1 MIVNS
6 EGIACF
12 VLLHDFS
19 FLVRL
24 NLCDV
29 LDFVS
34 RIEVVQSTHPFP
46 PPRYSYALRH
56 PRVSLRP

>member
-12 VLLHDFS
+12 VLHHDFS

-24 NLCDV
+24 EFCDV

-34 RIEVVQSTHPFP
+34 RIDIVQSTHPFP
-46 PPRYSYALRH
+46 PLRYSYALSH